1 MMTKQVMMEGEIGWI
16 HKKIIQRKMMEA
28 GIKVYYTNNRFCAL
42 NEFKYIYC
50 VCFVFFNVSKW
61 CYNKKLNTLPHIK

>member
-16 HKKIIQRKMMEA
+16 HKKIIQRKMMET

-42 NEFKYIYC
+42 NEFKYIYI
-50 VCFVFFNVSKW
+50 VFVLFFSM
-61 CYNKKLNTLPHIK
+61 